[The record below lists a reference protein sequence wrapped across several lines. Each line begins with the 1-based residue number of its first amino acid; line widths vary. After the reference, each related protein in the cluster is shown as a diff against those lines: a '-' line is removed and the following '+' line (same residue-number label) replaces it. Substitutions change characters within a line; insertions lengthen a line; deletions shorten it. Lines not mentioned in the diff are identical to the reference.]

1 MEESQD
7 KLSKPASIIIKSSEI
22 NDSDSNE
29 KGQFKLPV
37 IDYEA
42 AKREDRNS
50 LESLMRRK
58 PLRKKVARNTG
69 SNHNKTQGK
78 IVVSNAGS
86 NYNKGW
92 LGFTLFFLGFLLLI
106 VIQEPVMCCIS
117 PIMCATGWAL
127 ILQDWFG
134 SGTAESYRT
143 SFGVIGLVIVLVVII
158 TFIIIMNAL
167 SSF

>member
-29 KGQFKLPV
+29 KGQFKFPV

-58 PLRKKVARNTG
+58 SLRKKVARNTG
-69 SNHNKTQGK
+69 
-78 IVVSNAGS
+78 I
-86 NYNKGW
+86 
-92 LGFTLFFLGFLLLI
+92 
-106 VIQEPVMCCIS
+106 IQ
-117 PIMCATGWAL
+117 T
-127 ILQDWFG
+127 
-134 SGTAESYRT
+134 
-143 SFGVIGLVIVLVVII
+143 
-158 TFIIIMNAL
+158 
-167 SSF
+167 